1 MPLYTMFLI
10 LGYWPLG
17 AIVCDVWLCI
27 DYTMSNASVANLL
40 IICFDRL
47 VKILLIAS
55 SLLIIACVHSVPF
68 TN

>member
-47 VKILLIAS
+47 VKILLIAK
-55 SLLIIACVHSVPF
+55 F
-68 TN
+68 